1 MAISDVIHRS
11 LTGILDTF
19 FLLTLKK
26 QDTKLTLARSF
37 EFYMKKMPWN
47 HMERTHPFHN
57 WKQKVNSKSPIF
69 PAVDGFRLIGLS
81 FRPDVFGVCLVSGS
95 FA

>member
-26 QDTKLTLARSF
+26 QDAKLTLARSM
-37 EFYMKKMPWN
+37 EFYKKKCHGITWK
-47 HMERTHPFHN
+47 ESLLTFHN
-57 WKQKVNSKSPIF
+57 WKQKVRFFQQLMASASS
-69 PAVDGFRLIGLS
+69 ALAWGSDA
-81 FRPDVFGVCLVSGS
+81 FGVCLVSGS